1 MKHASHALQS
11 IRCHLVDIQ
20 AQGSHDS
27 KTKLAELSDRLCDAS
42 FYATRAIREVDDLL
56 QLSTVEVSRRP
67 STSETVDTF
76 KLVGPL
82 AAAIVN
88 DVQTVHE
95 MALALAASDLPLNDA
110 ARGAALLFS
119 FGFGSPDI
127 ARLHARAI
135 EGAEAIRER
144 AAEMRRLAA

>member
-95 MALALAASDLPLNDA
+95 MALALAASEVQLTDPVRCASMLV
-110 ARGAALLFS
+110 S
-119 FGFGSPDI
+119 FGFRCEQLS
-127 ARLHARAI
+127 RLLTRAMH
-135 EGAEAIRER
+135 EAEAKREQAHQFR
-144 AAEMRRLAA
+144 RVAA